1 MALTITFSTS
11 RREFQFSILWQ
22 MEYWPVLTRWSTL
35 DESGFIWKF
44 LCFALR
50 YGHDRR

>member
-22 MEYWPVLTRWSTL
+22 MEYWPVLTRWSTR
-35 DESGFIWKF
+35 DESGFIWKL
-44 LCFALR
+44 LCFAIR

>member
-22 MEYWPVLTRWSTL
+22 MEYWPVLTRWSTAA
-35 DESGFIWKF
+35 ERGFIWKF
-44 LCFALR
+44 LCVAIR
-50 YGHDRR
+50 YGRDRP

>member
-11 RREFQFSILWQ
+11 RREFQISVLWQ
-22 MEYWPVLTRWSTL
+22 MEYLPTLTRWWTPA
-35 DESGFIWKF
+35 ERGFIWKF
-44 LCFALR
+44 LCLAVR

>member
-11 RREFQFSILWQ
+11 RREFQLSILWQ

-35 DESGFIWKF
+35 DESGFIGKF
-44 LCFALR
+44 LCFAVR
-50 YGHDRR
+50 YSHDRR